1 MSPCAEMASQ
11 LHLKCVSVVFQ
22 ASEKTVRVEGKP
34 SVLSFLLFPIH
45 WKENLSKIRA
55 TIHIFA

>member
-1 MSPCAEMASQ
+1 MQKWPVSSI
-11 LHLKCVSVVFQ
+11 KCISVGFQ
-22 ASEKTVRVEGKP
+22 ASEKTVRAERKP